1 MAGAI
6 DTAGAAVRIA
16 AVTGTV
22 GKAGFA
28 VAAAVVAAPAILL
41 RSLMFFAN
49 SAARAESSLAWRSL
63 AIFSKF
69 SLEVAAALSS
79 DFKPP
84 LDSVSLS
91 GVTTAAFL
99 SSTLASILPVTTRS
113 VAFEAMAG
121 AFSASLRLKL
131 LKSLLCATM
140 FWRASPADMA
150 AASASVGK
158 SKTVPAFKRLMLLPI
173 KACGLP
179 RSKATNI

>member
-1 MAGAI
+1 
-6 DTAGAAVRIA
+6 
-16 AVTGTV
+16 
-22 GKAGFA
+22 
-28 VAAAVVAAPAILL
+28 
-41 RSLMFFAN
+41 MFFAN

-99 SSTLASILPVTTRS
+99 SSTLASILPVATRS

-131 LKSLLCATM
+131 LKSLL
-140 FWRASPADMA
+140 
-150 AASASVGK
+150 
-158 SKTVPAFKRLMLLPI
+158 
-173 KACGLP
+173 
-179 RSKATNI
+179 